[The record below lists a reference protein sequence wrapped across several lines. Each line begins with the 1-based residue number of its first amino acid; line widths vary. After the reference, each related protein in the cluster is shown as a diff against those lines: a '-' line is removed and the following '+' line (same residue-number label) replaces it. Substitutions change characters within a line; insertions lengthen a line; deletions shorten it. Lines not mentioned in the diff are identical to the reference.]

1 MLIPSGVSEVVS
13 AVASLSRG
21 TNANSQ
27 PLRELCDVQAK
38 SIKRDEC

>member
-1 MLIPSGVSEVVS
+1 MLIPSENTEDFQRNP
-13 AVASLSRG
+13 SLSRG

-27 PLRELCDVQAK
+27 HPIYAPISPIK

>member
-1 MLIPSGVSEVVS
+1 MLIPSNAWDGRFAE
-13 AVASLSRG
+13 ASLSRG

-27 PLRELCDVQAK
+27 QLRCVSDNTDK

>member
-1 MLIPSGVSEVVS
+1 MLIPSSSMVSEWQS
-13 AVASLSRG
+13 SSLSRG

-27 PLRELCDVQAK
+27 PDVDVVFLADK

>member
-1 MLIPSGVSEVVS
+1 MLIPSVHY
-13 AVASLSRG
+13 ALRQLNASLSRG

-27 PLRELCDVQAK
+27 RTELTADGVAK